1 MTPSYDRSALE
12 ASLSQLE
19 STAIIFAQRSI
30 SDGKVREV
38 YIRQTKILSQE
49 YRAAV
54 ATGKI
59 SAKDAATQVQLL
71 RNEILEVQRLRSSD
85 IGRAKAVGLKK
96 SGLKL
101 SDLAEKY
108 AKDKFGKPFV
118 TLSDAQKNFVYLEIV
133 ESAGRPRTAV
143 TASVGRFAV
152 LARGLIVVTI
162 GIAVYNISMAEDKS
176 EAVAREGVVIGGG
189 VIGGAAGGAV
199 AGLACG
205 PGAPVCVTVG
215 VFLGGVLGAMGT
227 DVSFG
232 WFLK

>member
-1 MTPSYDRSALE
+1 M
-12 ASLSQLE
+12 
-19 STAIIFAQRSI
+19 
-30 SDGKVREV
+30 
-38 YIRQTKILSQE
+38 
-49 YRAAV
+49 
-54 ATGKI
+54 
-59 SAKDAATQVQLL
+59 
-71 RNEILEVQRLRSSD
+71 
-85 IGRAKAVGLKK
+85 
-96 SGLKL
+96 
-101 SDLAEKY
+101 
-108 AKDKFGKPFV
+108 
-118 TLSDAQKNFVYLEIV
+118 V

-143 TASVGRFAV
+143 TTSVRRFAV